1 MSSKNTSNNSAT
13 ASSSSNTSNTNP
25 NNILNTSI
33 PLASNAAS
41 SLAASSTSLF
51 KRVSNSLS
59 SRNTQ
64 QQPSTSNN
72 NSSNSTPNA
81 NKSIANNAS
90 AAAAAPK
97 SLVKHLSQVDQTKNA
112 SPNVSSSQQ
121 PARPGSTPSTMAEQ
135 GKGLLGNQSS
145 NGHSDKATQSSQD
158 GFGKDQ
164 LLQLTS
170 TLTKKLKLSE
180 HKRSQAESQIDEL
193 KRKLTFLQECL
204 SYSFEY
210 ETDMIEKI
218 STLSENICQLN
229 QKKNEQEDIQT
240 SFNSPSISAV
250 GTPGSVVSSSSAAVE
265 ELPITSHPG
274 FVEFKEMCDMKRKE
288 KAPSRRLSIGMGD
301 LMQEDDNGKE
311 NNNELEES
319 ERTKLIERAIK
330 AEEALERNLKV
341 HMTIIESMERDLS
354 KLRAQNEKNEN
365 ALNQVTDTC
374 ASQKNTI
381 TQLQKNMEDKEA
393 KIKELEVT
401 LEEKSLQVASLAPSA
416 MAASQQKHVDE
427 LLAKEKE
434 HSEEISR
441 LKQEL
446 DEARQEA
453 SYFKDKSEKTERDL
467 QITKEF
473 AKKEIESL
481 TAKHTQQLHDLKKEM
496 VSMEIRLTEELEKK
510 EEIIVQSTAKISE
523 LEIEMS
529 DGKSTERQMMK
540 LAKQQAQ
547 REKEMAANNQLIT
560 RLKAEIQEYERHRI
574 SANQLAV
581 QLKEENAMLKAV
593 ARREGINIEYLRNVI
608 LKFMSFDIS
617 SVERSNLVQVIAN
630 LLEFSPEETDT
641 AIKLFP
647 PTSDVKG
654 GWLSTALIGHVLSSP
669 TSLAVPISSS
679 SSLSAS
685 MSAVGARRSALSPDL
700 MQKKSKRKA
709 LTTNSAAPV
718 NVMSLF
724 GNDPFVVKPS
734 SPRAQ
739 ASDNQD
745 GMVAKSPAHERRGSV
760 PNVANNGKAL

>member
-1 MSSKNTSNNSAT
+1 M
-13 ASSSSNTSNTNP
+13 
-25 NNILNTSI
+25 
-33 PLASNAAS
+33 
-41 SLAASSTSLF
+41 
-51 KRVSNSLS
+51 
-59 SRNTQ
+59 
-64 QQPSTSNN
+64 
-72 NSSNSTPNA
+72 
-81 NKSIANNAS
+81 
-90 AAAAAPK
+90 
-97 SLVKHLSQVDQTKNA
+97 DQTKNA

-121 PARPGSTPSTMAEQ
+121 PVRPGSTPSVMAEQ
-135 GKGLLGNQSS
+135 GKNLLGSQSS
-145 NGHSDKATQSSQD
+145 NGNSDKPSQNSQD

-180 HKRSQAESQIDEL
+180 HKRTQGESQIDEL

-204 SYSFEY
+204 SYSLEY
-210 ETDMIEKI
+210 ESDIIEKI
-218 STLSENICQLN
+218 SSLSENIGQLS
-229 QKKNEQEDIQT
+229 QKKDEQEDIQT
-240 SFNSPSISAV
+240 SFNSPSVSAV
-250 GTPGSVVSSSSAAVE
+250 GTPNSVISSSSTE
-265 ELPITSHPG
+265 ELPITSHPK

-288 KAPSRRLSIGMGD
+288 KAPNRILSLGTD
-301 LMQEDDNGKE
+301 ELVQDDGNGKE
-311 NNNELEES
+311 NGNDLEEN

-341 HMTIIESMERDLS
+341 HMTIVESMERDLS
-354 KLRAQNEKNEN
+354 KLRSQNEKNEN
-365 ALNQVTDTC
+365 TLNQANDTC

-381 TQLQKNMEDKEA
+381 TQLQKDVEDKEA
-393 KIKELEVT
+393 KIKELEAG
-401 LEEKSLQVASLAPSA
+401 LEEKSLQVASSAPSA
-416 MAASQQKHVDE
+416 IAASQQKHVDE

-446 DEARQEA
+446 DEAKQEA
-453 SYFKDKSEKTERDL
+453 SYFKDKCEKTERDL
-467 QITKEF
+467 QITKDF

-481 TAKHTQQLHDLKKEM
+481 AAKHIQQLQDLKKEM
-496 VSMEIRLTEELEKK
+496 VSMEIKLTEELEKK
-510 EEIIVQSTAKISE
+510 EEIIVQSTARVSE

-547 REKEMAANNQLIT
+547 REKEMATSNQLIAK
-560 RLKAEIQEYERHRI
+560 LKAEIQEYERHRI

-593 ARREGINIEYLRNVI
+593 TRREGINIEYLRNVI

-630 LLEFSPEETDT
+630 LLEFSSEETDT

-654 GWLSTALIGHVLSSP
+654 GWLSTALIGHVLSPP
-669 TSLAVPISSS
+669 TSLAVSISSS
-679 SSLSAS
+679 SSSS
-685 MSAVGARRSALSPDL
+685 MSVIGARRSTLSPDL

-739 ASDNQD
+739 ASDVQS
-745 GMVAKSPAHERRGSV
+745 GMFVKSPAIERRGSV
-760 PNVANNGKAL
+760 PNAANNGKAL